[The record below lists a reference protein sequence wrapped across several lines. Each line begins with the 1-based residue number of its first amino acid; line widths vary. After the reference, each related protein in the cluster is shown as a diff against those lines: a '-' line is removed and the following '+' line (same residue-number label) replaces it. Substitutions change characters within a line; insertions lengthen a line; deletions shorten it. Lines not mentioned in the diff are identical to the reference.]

1 MNRTASA
8 TRHIGMLS
16 TAFGPLVERHL
27 ADPAVIEI
35 MLNPD
40 GTLRIERLGSG
51 RENTGQRIPPEQAAN
66 IIKLVAAHNND
77 IADADNPEVA
87 CELPGTGARFQ
98 GWLPPVVRHPTF
110 VIRKRAV
117 AIFSL
122 EDYVEKGIMSAGQ
135 AAVLRQAVLDRRNVI
150 IAGGT
155 SSGKTTLANALLREI
170 RRTED
175 RVFVLEDLPE
185 LQVDVD
191 DLVTLRTSSGVS
203 MRQLVHGCL
212 RMRPDRIII
221 GEVRD
226 GAALDLMKAWNTGH
240 AGGICTVHANSPESA
255 LARLEDL
262 ILEVVPTV
270 PRRLLIE
277 AVDLIAYLERDPAGQ
292 RRLTGLAELVGIDE
306 KGYVLRSLE

>member
-16 TAFGPLVERHL
+16 TAFGPLVERYL

-40 GTLRIERLGSG
+40 GTLRIERLGHG
-51 RENTGQRIPPEQAAN
+51 RENTGNRIAAEQAAN

-87 CELPGTGARFQ
+87 CELPGSGARFQ
-98 GWLPPVVRHPTF
+98 GWLPPVVKQPSF

-122 EDYVEKGIMSAGQ
+122 DDYVEKGIMSASQ

-155 SSGKTTLANALLREI
+155 SSGKTTLANALLSEI

-185 LQVDVD
+185 LQVDVE
-191 DLVTLRTSSGVS
+191 DLVTLRTSTGVT

-240 AGGICTVHANSPESA
+240 RGGICTLHANSTDGA

-277 AVDLIAYLERDPAGQ
+277 AVDLVAYLERDPVGQ

-306 KGYVLRSLE
+306 NGYVLRPLD